1 MKEENKSKTKRKV
14 MAFAIFG
21 FLIVGMIF
29 ATAGLVTYLSNK
41 AEVSMAVESPML
53 FEVSDDG
60 SIWVGEDEAATLNLG
75 AFYAG
80 ESTTFFARDS
90 NLANVDTVGDSSK
103 IVTCDIGVTCNDFIS
118 VIAQTETKINGVSQ
132 SISQEWEII
141 SLCNEEDA
149 NTVTFNYGAP
159 GDPLVVGQ
167 ADTTEITVTFQP
179 NALGNYV
186 FELQKEAQ

>member
-1 MKEENKSKTKRKV
+1 MNKKYLV
-14 MAFAIFG
+14 FGLLGFFAIA
-21 FLIVGMIF
+21 LVS
-29 ATAGLVTYLSNK
+29 AGLVDYLSNK
-41 AEVSMAVESPML
+41 AEVSMTVESPML

-60 SIWVGEDEAATLNLG
+60 SEWVGANEQAVLNLG
-75 AFYAG
+75 NFYGG
-80 ESTTFFARDS
+80 ESITFFARDS

-103 IVTCDIGVTCNDFIS
+103 IVTCDTGVTCNDFIS